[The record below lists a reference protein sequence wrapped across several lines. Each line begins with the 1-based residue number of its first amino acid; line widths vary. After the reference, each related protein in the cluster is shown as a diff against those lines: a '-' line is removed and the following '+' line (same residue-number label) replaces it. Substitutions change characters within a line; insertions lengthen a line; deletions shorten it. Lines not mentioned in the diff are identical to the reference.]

1 MSQYK
6 ILAAQIE
13 QDLSQIVLVVEA
25 AVSQVQK
32 ADKTG
37 DLDYLQAATLSLQN
51 FYMGVER
58 IFEAIAKQVDDSF
71 PTGASS
77 HRDLLRQMTLTI
89 AEVRPPVIDTTLF
102 QQLNEYRGFRHVA
115 IHRYGFELRPNRIR
129 ELVADLPACYQAFD
143 QQLQECCEFL
153 RLLDASF

>member
-1 MSQYK
+1 MNRYK

-13 QDLSQIVLVVEA
+13 QDLSQIVLIVEA
-25 AVSQVQK
+25 AVSQVKK

-58 IFEAIAKQVDDSF
+58 ILEEIAKQVDDSL

-89 AEVRPPVIDTTLF
+89 AEVRPPVINAELF

-115 IHRYGFELRPNRIR
+115 IHRYGFELRPDSIR
-129 ELVADLPACYQAFD
+129 ELVADLPACYQGFA
-143 QQLQECCEFL
+143 QQLQELCEFL
-153 RLLDASF
+153 RLLDS